1 VASFAALTGAALV
14 ALLAAESRGF
24 APGRWIAK
32 PLASTGFVLAALA
45 AGGLGTGYG
54 RIVVAGLVLC
64 WLGDLL
70 LIPHDSRSFRLG
82 IASFLLGHV
91 AFIAAFVLRGVA
103 PLGAALSLLGV
114 VPAAAL
120 ALRWLAPHV
129 PPNFRLPV
137 RAYVLAISLM
147 VVCAAGT
154 VAARWDAVL
163 LAGAL
168 LFYVSDLCVA
178 RDRFVAPG
186 FPNRAIGLPLY
197 YAATLLLAA
206 TVRAP

>member
-1 VASFAALTGAALV
+1 VA
-14 ALLAAESRGF
+14 
-24 APGRWIAK
+24 
-32 PLASTGFVLAALA
+32 AALA
-45 AGGLGTGYG
+45 GDGLATPYG
-54 RIVVAGLVLC
+54 QAVLAGLLLC
-64 WLGDLL
+64 WLGDVL
-70 LIPHDSRSFRLG
+70 LIPHGSRSFRLG

-91 AFIAAFVLRGVA
+91 AFVGAFLLRGMA
-103 PLGAALSLLGV
+103 PLGVGLSLLGV
-114 VPAAAL
+114 VPAALL

-129 PPNFRLPV
+129 PAGFRLPV

-154 VAARWDAVL
+154 AAARWDAVL

-186 FPNRAIGLPLY
+186 FPNRAVGLPLY

-206 TVRAP
+206 TLWRA